1 MFNRQRLR
9 RLPLD
14 IQLEVETLISDLR
27 GEGPLPS
34 RRADEA
40 AAKAVDVS
48 GSNGGFTARAF
59 SATMSVMDLAAFR
72 ASLTLSS
79 PPLNLSPALQ
89 ALWLEARGD
98 WDGAHD
104 SAQADE
110 GGAGDWVHAYLHR
123 KEGDSGNAAYWYR
136 RARKPVCRT
145 SVDDE
150 WAAIASELLKQE
162 GGVAA

>member
-14 IQLEVETLISDLR
+14 IQLEVETLLSDLR
-27 GEGPLPS
+27 GEGRVPL
-34 RRADEA
+34 RHGDEA
-40 AAKAVDVS
+40 DVGAVGVAGLD
-48 GSNGGFTARAF
+48 GGFTADAF
-59 SATMSVMDLAAFR
+59 SATMSAMDLAAFR
-72 ASLTLSS
+72 ASLTHSS
-79 PPLNLSPALQ
+79 PPLNLSPALR

-123 KEGDSGNAAYWYR
+123 KEGDAGKRRLLVPPRPQAGLPDFARRRMGGDRERAAAGR
-136 RARKPVCRT
+136 EEAV
-145 SVDDE
+145 E
-150 WAAIASELLKQE
+150 
-162 GGVAA
+162 